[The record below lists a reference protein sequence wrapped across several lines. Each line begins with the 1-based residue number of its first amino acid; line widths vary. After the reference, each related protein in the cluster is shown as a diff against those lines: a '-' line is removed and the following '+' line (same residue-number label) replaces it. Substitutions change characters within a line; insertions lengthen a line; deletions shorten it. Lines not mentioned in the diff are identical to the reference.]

1 MGGTMILCL
10 AGMLAIPA
18 SYYEA
23 ADIDGASAARKF
35 FKITLPLITPTM
47 FYMLIT
53 GVIGGLQSYADA
65 QVFAAG
71 APGAQTIVYFIWQY
85 GINTGKQGLASA
97 ASLILAAFIMLITFV
112 QFKIS
117 DKWVYED

>member
-1 MGGTMILCL
+1 M
-10 AGMLAIPA
+10 
-18 SYYEA
+18 
-23 ADIDGASAARKF
+23 
-35 FKITLPLITPTM
+35 
-47 FYMLIT
+47 
-53 GVIGGLQSYADA
+53 
-65 QVFAAG
+65 
-71 APGAQTIVYFIWQY
+71 YFIWQY